1 MKIHQIWLHP
11 VKSMEGATV
20 EWCDL
25 DELGMVGDRIW
36 AVRDNEKGGIRGA
49 KKIGGLMRLAARRV
63 NESWRGSDDAV
74 RITLPGGQEIRS
86 DDPRVN
92 EVLSAELGTS
102 VTLEHLRP
110 ADDLDHFRRGASDS
124 DDIMA
129 ELRAVFGREEDE
141 PLPDLSQFPPVVM
154 EFESPPGTHHDC
166 WPLMIMSTSALR
178 ALADALPDSAID
190 VKRFR
195 PSFVID
201 TGEDPG
207 HPEFDWT
214 GRRFAVGEAEIE
226 IVGPCPRC
234 VMVTRAVGRDL
245 PEDRTILRHIVRDL
259 DQNVGM
265 YATVVRAG
273 SFEAGDDFV
282 EI

>member
-1 MKIHQIWLHP
+1 M
-11 VKSMEGATV
+11 VGATI
-20 EWCDL
+20 DRGHL
-25 DELGMVGDRIW
+25 DELGLRGDRCW
-36 AVRDNEKGGIRGA
+36 AVRDLDRGGIRGA
-49 KKIGGLMRLAARRV
+49 KKIGALMRLEARTDDERVEIMWPDGRRV
-63 NESWRGSDDAV
+63 S
-74 RITLPGGQEIRS
+74 S
-86 DDPRVN
+86 DDPAIDAH
-92 EVLSAELGTS
+92 LSEFLGHN
-102 VTLEHLRP
+102 VRLERLP
-110 ADDLDHFRRGASDS
+110 SADDLDHFRRGASDS

>member
-1 MKIHQIWLHP
+1 M
-11 VKSMEGATV
+11 VGATI
-20 EWCDL
+20 DRGHL
-25 DELGMVGDRIW
+25 DELGLRGDRCW
-36 AVRDNEKGGIRGA
+36 AVRDLDRGGIRGA
-49 KKIGGLMRLAARRV
+49 KKIGALMRLEARTDDERVEIMWPDGRRV
-63 NESWRGSDDAV
+63 S
-74 RITLPGGQEIRS
+74 S
-86 DDPRVN
+86 DDPAIDAH
-92 EVLSAELGTS
+92 LSEFLGHN
-102 VTLEHLRP
+102 VRLERLP
-110 ADDLDHFRRGASDS
+110 SADDSDHFRRGASDS

-178 ALADALPDSAID
+178 ALAVALPDSAID